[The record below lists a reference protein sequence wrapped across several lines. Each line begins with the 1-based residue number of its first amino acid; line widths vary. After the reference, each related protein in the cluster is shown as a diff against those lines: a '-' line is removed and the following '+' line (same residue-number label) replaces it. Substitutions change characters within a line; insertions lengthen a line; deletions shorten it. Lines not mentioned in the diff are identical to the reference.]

1 MPTYWAAAHRSR
13 AAAHTVHASSHVHA
27 RTAPVDPCMMCG
39 PGPVRRPLLAFV
51 PVMAG
56 LPNLAMPLE
65 QHVGNAVSGYLLAL
79 PVNEP
84 DPLKQLERIRR
95 QTSAA
100 KRARVAIFAGLL
112 AVFTHAHMHTHVHT
126 CLHTVCRSYTHTH
139 ACIRTCL
146 HTACR
151 SAAATSPCLPMVR
164 SIVRRPRLCVWR
176 LISPRTQG

>member
-1 MPTYWAAAHRSR
+1 
-13 AAAHTVHASSHVHA
+13 
-27 RTAPVDPCMMCG
+27 MMCG

-112 AVFTHAHMHTHVHT
+112 AVFTHAHAYARAHMPSYSVPLIHAHTCMHTYMP
-126 CLHTVCRSYTHTH
+126 SYSVPLCSCYLALPSHGAFDCAPTSSLRVASHLS
-139 ACIRTCL
+139 ADPRMIR
-146 HTACR
+146 
-151 SAAATSPCLPMVR
+151 
-164 SIVRRPRLCVWR
+164 
-176 LISPRTQG
+176 